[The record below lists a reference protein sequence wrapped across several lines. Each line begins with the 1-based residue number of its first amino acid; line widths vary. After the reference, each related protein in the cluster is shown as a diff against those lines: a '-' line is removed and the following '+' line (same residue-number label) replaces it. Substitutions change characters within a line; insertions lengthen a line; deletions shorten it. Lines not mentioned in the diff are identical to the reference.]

1 AVPSFCVMAVGVVAA
16 LSGLAVVVV
25 ADVEGLAVVVVA
37 DVEGLAVVA
46 VVDVEGLAAVVVAN
60 LVIIN
65 VMSDRVVLKL
75 RHRDQVVRRR
85 VEASECMSYP
95 QVLNHVTEAWP
106 QLSGQKF
113 TIYYVDEERDK
124 CMLDERSF
132 ADATALVAERGSKC
146 FEFFVESTVGLQTPP
161 RAGSNDTPP
170 SASSRSSPCS
180 IASLKSTPPPKA
192 WTLKARVTATP
203 VIKEFKKGNF
213 EGTYFSVHLHDGQES
228 IKAIF
233 FNKAALRYESI
244 LKKNH
249 VYIFSGGAIKPAHE
263 EFNPNSTHELR
274 FNSMNTSVEEAQD
287 HCTMPVPDEHSACQ
301 RAARCHLPT
310 LITSDDVKSSRVG
323 SRVSLAGVCIAAEV
337 TNSSPHHSEGETF
350 VLVDEHGAVSLNAS
364 SENGITEDTVRDNAV
379 VLLTDAR
386 VDNAEESS
394 LGVDSSTVIQIY
406 PSPII
411 PRVSQLRAW
420 RLGQA
425 RAHPYAKNTEQA
437 KPKSSSSSSSSSNSS
452 RYTDEQD
459 LDIFRFMSDEATKAI
474 SEGRQVHPRGNKVW
488 ERAVERGVAAPHPAQ
503 SLRTRWDRYISH
515 RMLEFSQRLADERQ
529 NRARVEELEDSQSD
543 SSSNS
548 THDENAES

>member
-1 AVPSFCVMAVGVVAA
+1 
-16 LSGLAVVVV
+16 
-25 ADVEGLAVVVVA
+25 
-37 DVEGLAVVA
+37 
-46 VVDVEGLAAVVVAN
+46 
-60 LVIIN
+60 
-65 VMSDRVVLKL
+65 MSDRVVLKL

-488 ERAVERGVAAPHPAQ
+488 ERAVER
-503 SLRTRWDRYISH
+503 
-515 RMLEFSQRLADERQ
+515 
-529 NRARVEELEDSQSD
+529 
-543 SSSNS
+543 
-548 THDENAES
+548 